1 MEIHLRH
8 FKLKKSSVDNNE
20 FTELSVVV
28 DVAVDNS
35 GQACDPGAEDNK
47 HCALVSSVRSARR
60 LTADQTW
67 RPAPSFSGRKAVV
80 QSEGGR
86 QLTRLLL
93 PPCALGAQFDP
104 SDIDRRCFGCP
115 VELGQHLDKHPL
127 AASLRAKISPVL
139 YKIAISTT
147 YNL

>member
-93 PPCALGAQFDP
+93 PHVPL
-104 SDIDRRCFGCP
+104 
-115 VELGQHLDKHPL
+115 ELSLILVTSTGGVL
-127 AASLRAKISPVL
+127 AAQLNLGSTL
-139 YKIAISTT
+139 ISTPW
-147 YNL
+147 LHL